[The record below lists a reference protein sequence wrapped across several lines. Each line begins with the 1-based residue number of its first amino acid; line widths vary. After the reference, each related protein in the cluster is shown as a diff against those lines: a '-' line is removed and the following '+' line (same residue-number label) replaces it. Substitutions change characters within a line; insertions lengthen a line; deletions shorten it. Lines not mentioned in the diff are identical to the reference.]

1 MKKYFLFAF
10 ILSIS
15 LNLSSQNSS
24 IFGQILGILDEPHK
38 SIQVNL
44 GLYSG
49 SNGITN
55 QFLKRYFYNSSL
67 SLEDRKNQL
76 SLLSDNNS
84 MCYIL
89 SGHIMYEDHQW
100 NYKKLKSWRIGLS
113 NLDFNEF
120 SFSKD
125 IFGVYFLGN
134 KQFLGTPLQ
143 LYGKQTTIKSQTLKI
158 GSGFQFNNF
167 ESKFNIGLVI
177 GQYVSNKNLEN
188 SSFLS
193 SGIGE
198 QIDLD
203 LKYLAM
209 NSNLNKNHIGSFQ
222 GLGASIDLGVKFK
235 FKKESFIAFEINDYG
250 KIYWNKD
257 ISGLEIDTMFSFD
270 GVDVKGFFDSLYLDI
285 GSSEELQESYVRR
298 TKIEKLNS
306 QLPWSLNFT
315 GSFAWLP
322 SKFTSHLN
330 ARIYPESDFIGNIDL
345 ITYYSFK
352 KYFNPGISIG
362 RGFYQEFYAGLGF
375 FGQFGNKYFYNVKLN
390 SLFNTFVN
398 QAKIGPIVELRLA
411 RTLN

>member
-1 MKKYFLFAF
+1 MKKYFLITF
-10 ILSIS
+10 IMSIS
-15 LNLSSQNSS
+15 LSLSSQNSS
-24 IFGQILGILDEPHK
+24 IFGHFLSIVDDPHK

-55 QFLKRYFYNSSL
+55 KFLKRYFYNSNL

-89 SGHIMYEDHQW
+89 SGDITFEDYQW
-100 NYKKLKSWRIGLS
+100 SYKKLKSWRIGIS
-113 NLDFNEF
+113 NLDYNEF

-134 KQFLGTPLQ
+134 KPFQDITLKLS
-143 LYGKQTTIKSQTLKI
+143 GKQNTIKSQTLKI
-158 GSGFQFNNF
+158 GSGFLFNNF
-167 ESKFNIGLVI
+167 ESKFNLGLVI
-177 GQYVSNKNLEN
+177 GQHVSNKNLEN
-188 SSFLS
+188 SSLLS

-203 LKYLAM
+203 LKYLAL
-209 NSNLNKNHIGSFQ
+209 NKNKNHIGSFQ
-222 GLGASIDLGVKFK
+222 SLGASIDLGVKLK
-235 FKKESFIAFEINDYG
+235 LKNKNFIAIEINDFG
-250 KIYWNKD
+250 KIYWNND
-257 ISGLEIDTMFSFD
+257 ISGLEIDTIFSFD

-285 GSSEELQESYVRR
+285 GSSEELQESFVRR

-306 QLPWSLNFT
+306 KLPWSLNFT
-315 GSFAWLP
+315 GYFVWLP
-322 SKFTSHLN
+322 TKITSHFN

-345 ITYYSFK
+345 ITYYTLK

-375 FGQFGNKYFYNVKLN
+375 FGQLGNNYFYNVKLN

-398 QAKIGPIVELRLA
+398 QAKIGPVLELQLA
-411 RTLN
+411 RTIN